1 MKNILFTFAGL
12 FISVLAFSQANG
24 DTIISNAP
32 QNLRVKVL
40 YFHITNRCNT
50 CMAIE
55 ENVRK
60 TLFGN
65 FGEQIDKGFI
75 DLYILNCEL
84 PENQELVEKYGAY
97 GSTLAIT
104 SFKSGTEQET
114 EDLSN
119 WSFKKVNKPSVFN
132 SELVEKINKL
142 LR

>member
-1 MKNILFTFAGL
+1 MAGL
-12 FISVLAFSQANG
+12 FISGFAFSQGNG
-24 DTIISNAP
+24 DTIISNNP
-32 QNLRVKVL
+32 ENLKVKVL
-40 YFHITNRCNT
+40 YFHITHRCNT

-60 TLFGN
+60 TLFEN
-65 FGEQIDKGFI
+65 FREQIDKGII

-104 SFKSGTEQET
+104 TYKDGSESIT

-119 WSFKKVNKPSVFN
+119 WSFQKVHKPAVFN

-142 LR
+142 LQ